1 MHTNPTRP
9 LSVRGWLPPTLML
22 GAWVACGNAT
32 LAHIELEGKDEVT
45 VSGGSII
52 EDLLGD
58 LGFDGFTN
66 MNLADSEK
74 LKNQGVEP
82 GDIKDVRLV
91 SFELETLSPKDGDLS
106 FLSTVEIWVESPG
119 LEPVL
124 IAEAVEFPK
133 GTKVV
138 SFDVMDVDLTDF
150 VVSESMTLTT
160 EIEANSP
167 KDDTRIRASYLLD
180 VGVTIQGAK
189 NQACN

>member
-1 MHTNPTRP
+1 M
-9 LSVRGWLPPTLML
+9 
-22 GAWVACGNAT
+22 
-32 LAHIELEGKDEVT
+32 
-45 VSGGSII
+45 
-52 EDLLGD
+52 
-58 LGFDGFTN
+58 
-66 MNLADSEK
+66 
-74 LKNQGVEP
+74 
-82 GDIKDVRLV
+82 
-91 SFELETLSPKDGDLS
+91 SFELETLSPEDADLS
-106 FLSTVEIWVESPG
+106 FLSSVEIWVESPG

-180 VGVTIQGAK
+180 VGVTVQGAK